1 MIAARDLPY
10 DSPDFSTIATKGA
23 PALPLHRRRTRAIR
37 PKIQLS
43 AEKTMT
49 VRPRRSVLYMPGSNA
64 RALEKAKTIAAD
76 ALILDLEDAVAP
88 DAKAQALAQV
98 ADAVKAGGYGPRELV
113 IRINGLD
120 TPWGAED
127 LRAAVAAGP
136 DAILLPKPASSG
148 DIDRASAAMRQA
160 GAGEA
165 MKLWAMIETPI
176 AILKAG
182 EIASAA
188 RHAGS
193 RLSVLVM
200 GTNDLIKETGAT
212 LDAERTSAL
221 YWLSAALTAARAY
234 GLEILDGVY
243 NNFRDMDGYAR
254 ECRQGRTLGFDGK
267 TLIHPDQVMLANEV
281 FSPPAAE
288 VEFARKIIAAFDMPE
303 HKGKGV
309 INLEGRMVELLHA
322 DIARRTVAIADAIA
336 ERG

>member
-1 MIAARDLPY
+1 
-10 DSPDFSTIATKGA
+10 
-23 PALPLHRRRTRAIR
+23 
-37 PKIQLS
+37 
-43 AEKTMT
+43 MT

-64 RALEKAKTIAAD
+64 RALEKAKTLAAD
-76 ALILDLEDAVAP
+76 GLILDLEDAVAP
-88 DAKAQALAQV
+88 EAKAQARTQV
-98 ADAVKAGGYGPRELV
+98 ADAVKAGGYGPRELI

-136 DAILLPKPASSG
+136 DAILLPKAAAG
-148 DIDRASAAMRQA
+148 DDIDHASAAMRQA
-160 GAGEA
+160 GAGDA

-176 AILKAG
+176 AILKTG
-182 EIASAA
+182 EIAGAA

-200 GTNDLIKETGAT
+200 GTNDLVKETGAA
-212 LDAERTSAL
+212 LDGDRIAAL

-243 NNFRDMDGYAR
+243 NNFRDMDGYAK
-254 ECRQGRTLGFDGK
+254 ECRHGRALGFDGK
-267 TLIHPDQVMLANEV
+267 TLIHPDQVALANEV

-288 VEFARKIIAAFDMPE
+288 VEFARKIIAAFDMPQ

-336 ERG
+336 SRS